1 MEKLSYNRA
10 LYSKAALL
18 KAAYHFTDRFYV
30 YLDMDD
36 MNYFVKLTPKS
47 GVNGCLAQEEFS
59 NELLAQST
67 REEILCQTSNIRELI
82 LGRAFGS
89 TIIEDDPEE
98 ETTDI
103 SPVQRTDEIFRDW
116 YET

>member
-1 MEKLSYNRA
+1 MKKCSFNKS

-36 MNYFVKLTPKS
+36 ANYLVELIAKD
-47 GVNGCLAQEEFS
+47 GIDDRYVQEEFS
-59 NELLAQST
+59 NEILAQST
-67 REEILCQTSNIRELI
+67 REEILRQTANIRELI

-89 TIIEDDPEE
+89 TIMDAAPE
-98 ETTDI
+98 ETTDT
-103 SPVQRTDEIFRDW
+103 PPAEQTDKIFRDW
-116 YET
+116 YEA

>member
-1 MEKLSYNRA
+1 MKKCSFNKS

-36 MNYFVKLTPKS
+36 TNYTIELTAKD
-47 GVNGCLAQEEFS
+47 GVDDRLVQEEFS
-59 NELLAQST
+59 NEILGQST
-67 REEILCQTSNIRELI
+67 REEILRQTSNVRKLI

-89 TIIEDDPEE
+89 TIIDADPR
-98 ETTDI
+98 ETTDA
-103 SPVQRTDEIFRDW
+103 PTTGQTDEIFRDW
-116 YET
+116 YKA